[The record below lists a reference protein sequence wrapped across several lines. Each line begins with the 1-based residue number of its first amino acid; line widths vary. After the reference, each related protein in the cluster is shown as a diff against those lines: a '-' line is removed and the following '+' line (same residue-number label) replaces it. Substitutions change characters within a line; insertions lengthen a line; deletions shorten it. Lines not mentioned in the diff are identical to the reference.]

1 MTTYGEKFSAEEVKE
16 MMSSAMDVDGK
27 VCARAMRVY
36 GWISDSLVACCRV
49 FSSLR
54 AWARESCTALKK
66 YVAVPGQKQH
76 DRSRMRRT
84 LTGTHLLNM
93 FCQVHYE
100 DFAEL
105 LAAD

>member
-16 MMSSAMDVDGK
+16 MMSSDMDVDGK
-27 VCARAMRVY
+27 VCARAMRVC
-36 GWISDSLVACCRV
+36 GWISDSLVACEHGQE
-49 FSSLR
+49 R
-54 AWARESCTALKK
+54 AVKICGC
-66 YVAVPGQKQH
+66 PGPKAAYSIKNEQ
-76 DRSRMRRT
+76 DTNRDS
-84 LTGTHLLNM
+84 LNM